1 MKSILTLLIFSI
13 MLTLNT
19 DAVQAQAR
27 SGLGINAGLNT
38 SEYGM
43 GYVGMFF
50 GEIKVAKAVSVV
62 PALGYVIPSG
72 LNLSLNGRYFFD
84 ESLYVNAGP
93 LWNLASLEHGDFG
106 LGGSAGV
113 GLSQRL
119 SRISVVDFNFQVD
132 LAHFNNALRPVVGVR
147 VAFQG
152 IF

>member
-1 MKSILTLLIFSI
+1 

-93 LWNLASLEHGDFG
+93 L
-106 LGGSAGV
+106 
-113 GLSQRL
+113 
-119 SRISVVDFNFQVD
+119 
-132 LAHFNNALRPVVGVR
+132 
-147 VAFQG
+147 
-152 IF
+152 